1 LAEYALP
8 AEASMTARQRDKPS
22 DPERGIMAIVWIGVA
37 LRVFCTNATFAKQI
51 TVHSI
56 GIDFFA

>member
-1 LAEYALP
+1 
-8 AEASMTARQRDKPS
+8 MTARQRDKPS